1 MCRAKQFIKS
11 VKNDLEVKKTKAH
24 RKKIQEKS
32 EKASLKKSKLAIN
45 DIRQDNSQNKQVSHN
60 IIVGSVSKNNEYF
73 NLYIISELH
82 VLLSAYGIK
91 FKKSAKKPEL
101 VNLLMN
107 FFLNTTP
114 ACMSN
119 PDAFNSTPVFVPDDN
134 ISANTD
140 QGQKR
145 THDEM

>member
-11 VKNDLEVKKTKAH
+11 VKNDLEVEKTKAH

-45 DIRQDNSQNKQVSHN
+45 DIRQDMSQNKQVSHN
-60 IIVGSVSKNNEYF
+60 IIVSSVSKNNEYF

-82 VLLSAYGIK
+82 VLLSAYSIK
-91 FKKSAKKPEL
+91 LKKSAKKPEL

-119 PDAFNSTPVFVPDDN
+119 PDAFNFTPVFVPDDN
-134 ISANTD
+134 ISANTG

>member
-1 MCRAKQFIKS
+1 M
-11 VKNDLEVKKTKAH
+11 LKK
-24 RKKIQEKS
+24 RKLIGKRSKKRS

-82 VLLSAYGIK
+82 VLLSAYGIE

-101 VNLLMN
+101 VNLLIN

-114 ACMSN
+114 VCMSN

-134 ISANTD
+134 ISANTG